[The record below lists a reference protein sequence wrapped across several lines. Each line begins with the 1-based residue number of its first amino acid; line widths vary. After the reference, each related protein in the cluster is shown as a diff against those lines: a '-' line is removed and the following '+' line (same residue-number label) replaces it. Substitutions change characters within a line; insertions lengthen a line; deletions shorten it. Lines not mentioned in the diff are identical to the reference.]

1 MFLSVIIIT
10 KNEEN
15 CISRCLASVSW
26 ADELIVVDSG
36 STDRTLEISQSHG
49 AKIKIESDWLG
60 FGIQKNRALA
70 LASQD
75 WVLSIDADEWVS
87 KTLRNEIQK
96 KLSIPGSHVAFSMPR
111 QSSYC
116 GKYIRHS
123 GWSPDRIVRL
133 FRRGYA
139 QFSNDLV
146 HERLII
152 NGSVGVLSSPLMH
165 ESYKDLEEVLD
176 KINSYSTLGAQ
187 AMEKT
192 GKQGGLGKA
201 LSHGAWA
208 FFRTYFL
215 RVGFLDGK
223 EGLML
228 AISNAE
234 VVYYRYLKS
243 MYLLRKK

>member
-1 MFLSVIIIT
+1 MSLSVIVIT
-10 KNEEN
+10 KNEES

-36 STDRTLEISQSHG
+36 STDRTLEICQAHG
-49 AKIKIESDWLG
+49 SKIKIESDWLG

-70 LASQD
+70 LAGQD

-87 KTLRNEIQK
+87 ETLRNEIQQV
-96 KLSIPGSHVAFSMPR
+96 LNAPASHVAFSMPR

-123 GWSPDRIVRL
+123 GWSPDRIIRL

-152 NGSVGVLSSPLMH
+152 NGSVGRLSAPLMH
-165 ESYKDLEEVLD
+165 ESYQDLEEVLN

-187 AMEKT
+187 AMEES

-201 LSHGAWA
+201 LSHGTWA

-215 RVGFLDGK
+215 RAGFLDGK

-234 VVYYRYLKS
+234 VVYYRYLKG
-243 MYLLRKK
+243 MYLFRKK